1 MDSPTTKEL
10 ENGAPKGARVLFV
23 TTVPITLVSFLI
35 PLAKRL
41 IAHGAHVDC
50 ASQRASEYAG
60 LSVFEHKFDITW
72 SRSLSS
78 MLSYSECEKQIFSIL
93 DNGHYDIVHV
103 HTPIAAYITRKACA
117 RWKVKHASQTPAI
130 IYTVH
135 GFHFYKSQHSML
147 KNCLFRTLEKRALPW
162 TDALVVMND
171 EDEMAARALQKTS
184 PATRIERIDGIGF
197 DFSLYA
203 SARMNRQQQETEHQR
218 QHEDMR
224 PTHLCIIAEHNENKD
239 ISLLFEAVEV
249 LKKRGVSPF
258 NLTVVGSGPLTEN
271 LKAQAV
277 TLGVDS
283 LVTFTG
289 QLQRGELDEVI
300 KNTDVG
306 ILVSKR
312 EGLPRSLMEF
322 CAAGVMI
329 CGTSTRGIIDEVRDP
344 RALALERTA
353 QSVANMLQPLIESK
367 ALRDDIARE
376 QYEHA
381 QQTYDL
387 PLILNAYQE
396 LYAHYLIS
404 RNA

>member
-1 MDSPTTKEL
+1 MDSTSARKRE
-10 ENGAPKGARVLFV
+10 ERVPKGARILFV

-35 PLAKRL
+35 PLAERL
-41 IAHGAHVDC
+41 VAHGAQVDC
-50 ASQRASEYAG
+50 ASQQASEYSG
-60 LSVFEHKFDITW
+60 LSVFENKFDITW

-93 DNGHYDIVHV
+93 DNEHYDIVHV

-117 RWKVKHASQTPAI
+117 RWKAKHACQAPAI

-135 GFHFYKSQHSML
+135 GFHFYKNQHSIL
-147 KNCLFRTLEKRALPW
+147 RNSLFRTLEKRALPW

-171 EDEMAARALQKTS
+171 EDEIAARALQKIS
-184 PATRIERIDGIGF
+184 PSTDIVRIDGIGF

-203 SARMNRQQQETEHQR
+203 SARQKRQKQEA
-218 QHEDMR
+218 QHGQPYESAR

-239 ISLLFEAVEV
+239 ISLLLEAIEV

-258 NLTVVGSGPLTEN
+258 DLTIVGSGPLTES
-271 LKAQAV
+271 LKVHAV
-277 TLGVDS
+277 KLGINS

-289 QLQRGELDEVI
+289 QLQRAELDEVI
-300 KNTDVG
+300 KNTDIG

-322 CAAGVMI
+322 CAAGVTI
-329 CGTSTRGIIDEVRDP
+329 CGTATRGIIDEVRDP
-344 RALALERTA
+344 RALALERTT
-353 QSVANMLQPLIESK
+353 QSVADMLQPLIESK
-367 ALRDDIARE
+367 TLRDNIAHE
-376 QYEHA
+376 QYKHA
-381 QQTYDL
+381 QRTYDL